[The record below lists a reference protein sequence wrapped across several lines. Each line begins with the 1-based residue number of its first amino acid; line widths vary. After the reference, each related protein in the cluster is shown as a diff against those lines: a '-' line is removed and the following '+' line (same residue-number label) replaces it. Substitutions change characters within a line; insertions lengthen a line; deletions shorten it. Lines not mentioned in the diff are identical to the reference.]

1 MCRLKNGAKLKEN
14 REQKI
19 HWVKSTRNAAACTE
33 IKGAQVDSDGEED
46 DTLQTFYISGNHQA
60 DLKVLVV
67 EAVVLV
73 ELVEEAGEVL
83 GPGELVH
90 VQEGLVRGGLLVVL
104 QPRAH
109 RDRENVVPEPVHE
122 ELLRDVILAVELQTK
137 VHKYFSITE
146 EAPNPG

>member
-1 MCRLKNGAKLKEN
+1 M
-14 REQKI
+14 
-19 HWVKSTRNAAACTE
+19 
-33 IKGAQVDSDGEED
+33 
-46 DTLQTFYISGNHQA
+46 QTFYISGNHQA

-73 ELVEEAGEVL
+73 EFVEEAGEVL

-137 VHKYFSITE
+137 VNKYFSITE